1 MFFHTFFKNSNIFYI
16 GYNTIFMHQRCDN
29 SHRTHSPG
37 AFDFLRFYT
46 RTTSGVIRVA
56 MSNSKFDNSNLFTI
70 KNSASPTNKSF
81 IRYDKYLFTDNLDNI
96 KFIAPEIAKL
106 FPTAK
111 RKIVDIS
118 GDNKLA
124 RYPVNRYIIYT
135 VITKLCRTVSQ
146 FAYSRKGFLV

>member
-1 MFFHTFFKNSNIFYI
+1 
-16 GYNTIFMHQRCDN
+16 MHQRCGN
-29 SHRTHSPG
+29 SYHHSPG
-37 AFDFLRFYT
+37 AFVFIL
-46 RTTSGVIRVA
+46 GPPPE
-56 MSNSKFDNSNLFTI
+56 NSNLFTI

-135 VITKLCRTVSQ
+135 VITKLCRTVTVCL
-146 FAYSRKGFLV
+146 FTGRFPCLIV